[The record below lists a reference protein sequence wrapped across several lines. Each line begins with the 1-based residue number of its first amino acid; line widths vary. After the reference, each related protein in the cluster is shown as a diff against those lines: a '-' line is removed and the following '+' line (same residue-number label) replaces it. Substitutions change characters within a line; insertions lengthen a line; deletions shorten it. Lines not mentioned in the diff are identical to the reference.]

1 MIAEGWEPLGSHS
14 AVSTHSQ
21 NRYSGMQLMDT
32 LHKAEYSITM
42 KLITYDPKIETGVYW
57 YEDEKTGKKVYDE
70 EEMRDEFENKLLELI
85 NNS

>member
-1 MIAEGWEPLGSHS
+1 
-14 AVSTHSQ
+14 
-21 NRYSGMQLMDT
+21 
-32 LHKAEYSITM
+32 M